1 MTVETILIVGFTILT
16 GLVGFFLQAFY
27 KQVQRVVENVEDIRV
42 KQAENA
48 EKLNGFERRL
58 QIIEGQIFLKQ
69 AQQQHAT

>member
-58 QIIEGQIFLKQ
+58 QIIESQIFLKQ
-69 AQQQHAT
+69 SQHAT

>member
-1 MTVETILIVGFTILT
+1 MTVETILIIGFTILT

-27 KQVQRVVENVEDIRV
+27 KQVQRVVESVEDIRV

-69 AQQQHAT
+69 SQHAT

>member
-69 AQQQHAT
+69 AQHAT

>member
-1 MTVETILIVGFTILT
+1 MTVETILIIGFTILT

-58 QIIEGQIFLKQ
+58 QIIESQIFLKQ
-69 AQQQHAT
+69 SQHAT

>member
-16 GLVGFFLQAFY
+16 GLVSFFLQAFY

-69 AQQQHAT
+69 SQHAT